1 MTKWD
6 KLNKELNDALDT
18 MTSED
23 WNIWESKFKQKQKII
38 NQMEQSVEEKAKE
51 LMGRFNYQQRHYLR
65 FDAKHCALIAV
76 DEILEVL
83 YSLKLGN
90 ALDQELEYYEQV
102 KNELNKSDE
111 LWATAKKVSE
121 HRPKLK

>member
-6 KLNKELNDALDT
+6 KLNKELDDALDT

-23 WNIWESKFKQKQKII
+23 WNTWESKFKEKQNIK
-38 NQMEQSVEEKAKE
+38 NKMEQSVEEKAKE

-65 FDAKHCALIAV
+65 LDAKHCALIAV
-76 DEILEVL
+76 DEILEVF

-90 ALDQELEYYEQV
+90 ALDQEIEYYEQV
-102 KNELNKSDE
+102 KNELNKS
-111 LWATAKKVSE
+111 
-121 HRPKLK
+121 